1 MHLQAA
7 GVAAEDR
14 ALFVARIFEAPR
26 DLVFKVWTRPEHI
39 VHWAVPQG
47 FSLLSCEE
55 DLRRGGRHACCVRSP
70 DGSIFRLG
78 GVYCAVTP
86 PERLVSTFMAEGD
99 TGVSDR
105 ETLVTV
111 TFEDV
116 GGSLGHRGVPRT
128 RLSLRQ
134 GRFDGMAE
142 RDVHA
147 GAMTACLDR
156 VAARLAVLQ
165 GTNDPAAVPA
175 TAPAAVRDLQAV

>member
-1 MHLQAA
+1 MRLQAA
-7 GVAAEDR
+7 GVSAEDR
-14 ALFVARIFEAPR
+14 ALFIARVFDAPR

-39 VHWAVPQG
+39 VHWAVPPG

-55 DLRRGGRHACCVRSP
+55 DLRRGGRHACCLRSP
-70 DGSIFRLG
+70 DGSTFRLG

-86 PERLVSTFMAEGD
+86 PERLVSTFTAEGD
-99 TGVSDR
+99 TGVSGR

-116 GGSLGHRGVPRT
+116 GEDAAPRT

-134 GRFDGMAE
+134 GRFDGAAE

-147 GAMTACLDR
+147 GAMAACFDR
-156 VAARLAVLQ
+156 VGARLAVLQ
-165 GTNDPAAVPA
+165 GAEVP
-175 TAPAAVRDLQAV
+175 TSVQAAVRELQAV

>member
-1 MHLQAA
+1 MHVQAA
-7 GVAAEDR
+7 GITADDCV
-14 ALFVARIFEAPR
+14 LFIARIFDAPR
-26 DLVFKVWTRPEHI
+26 DLVFRVWTRPEHI

-47 FSLLSCEE
+47 FSLLSCGE
-55 DLRRGGRHACCVRSP
+55 DLRRGGRHACCFRSP
-70 DGSIFRLG
+70 DGSTFRFG

-99 TGVSDR
+99 TGVSGR

-116 GGSLGHRGVPRT
+116 GGSLGHRDLPRT

-134 GRFDGMAE
+134 GRFDGVAE

-147 GAMTACLDR
+147 GAMTACLNR
-156 VAARLAVLQ
+156 VAGRLAVLQ
-165 GTNDPAAVPA
+165 GSGQAETLE
-175 TAPAAVRDLQAV
+175 LQAV